1 MTENHHIRSE
11 THALS
16 IESGMKS
23 NRASNQQNDIAQQ
36 NSQEN
41 LKFPDSNMLSFWTIP
56 HRSGSEC
63 LGNRQIRAFQRT

>member
-41 LKFPDSNMLSFWTIP
+41 LKFPNSNMSPF
-56 HRSGSEC
+56 
-63 LGNRQIRAFQRT
+63 